1 MKQWKW
7 AAKCVSFISI
17 ALLGGAAAG
26 GEGARVADAEVSGSI
41 GDLRFNEIQYIGTH
55 NSYHIAPWPE
65 LAQRAI
71 DTGYAESAE
80 WPAAKLFSALD
91 YTHPPLAEQLAMGL
105 RMFELD
111 VHYDPQGGKFSDIGH
126 AAALKR
132 IAPTRYAELDPADQ
146 LRKPGFKVF
155 HGGLDMGSRCLLLRD
170 CLQTLKQWS
179 EANPRHFPLVIQIEA
194 KSGAKPAIDDSYA
207 PVTEAP
213 FGPQQWAALENE
225 IVKAIG
231 ADKIIT
237 PAEVKGRARNL
248 SSAVKRK
255 GWPTLDRMAG
265 RFVLL
270 LLNKKDETISYGD
283 AAPDL
288 PHKLFFTSQQIG
300 SKEAGWFRMPDPTD
314 PQVGRVIRKG
324 FLATV
329 QADTHTLEGRTGSTA
344 RRDAAF
350 ASGAQFI
357 LTDFP
362 TRDKRFT
369 PYNVAFHGSRFVRS
383 SPAITRSV
391 CPIP

>member
-7 AAKCVSFISI
+7 AAKFVSLISI
-17 ALLGGAAAG
+17 AVLGGADASERDSNAN
-26 GEGARVADAEVSGSI
+26 AEVSGPT
-41 GDLRFNEIQYIGTH
+41 GKLRFNEIQYVGTH

-65 LAQRAI
+65 VVQHAI

-80 WPAAKLFSALD
+80 WPATKLFSALD
-91 YTHPPLAEQLAMGL
+91 YTHPPLAEQLNMGL

-111 VHYDPQGGKFSDIGH
+111 VHYDPEGGKFSDGGH

-132 IAPTRYAELDPADQ
+132 IAPARHAELDPAGH
-146 LRKPGFKVF
+146 LRQPGFKVF
-155 HGGLDMGSRCLLLRD
+155 HGGLDMGSHCLLLQD

-179 EANPRHFPLVIQIEA
+179 KANPRHFPLVIQIEA
-194 KSGAKPAIDDSYA
+194 KSGAKPAIDKSYV

-213 FGPQQWAALENE
+213 FGREQWAALENE
-225 IVKAIG
+225 IVEAIG
-231 ADKIIT
+231 VDNIVT
-237 PAEVKGRARNL
+237 PAEVKGRAQNL
-248 SSAVKRK
+248 SVAIKQN

-270 LLNKKDETISYGD
+270 LLNKKDETVSYVG
-283 AAPDL
+283 AAPTL
-288 PHKLFFTSQQIG
+288 PHRLFFTSQQIG
-300 SKEAGWFRMPDPTD
+300 SKEAGWFRIPDPAD
-314 PQVGRVIRKG
+314 PQLRRVIRKG

-329 QADTHTLEGRTGSTA
+329 QADTHMLEGRTGSTA

-362 TRDKRFT
+362 ARDKRFT
-369 PYNVAFHGSRFVRS
+369 QYNVAFNGSRFVRC
-383 SPAITRSV
+383 SPAKTLLP

>member
-1 MKQWKW
+1 MKRWKW
-7 AAKCVSFISI
+7 AAQCVSFISI
-17 ALLGGAAAG
+17 ALFGGAAAG
-26 GEGARVADAEVSGSI
+26 REGAPAADAEVTGSI
-41 GDLRFNEIQYIGTH
+41 GDLRFNEIQYVGTH

-71 DTGYAESAE
+71 HTGYVESAD

-91 YTHPPLAEQLAMGL
+91 YTHPPLGEQLEMGL

-111 VHYDPQGGKFSDIGH
+111 VHYDPQGGKFSNGGH
-126 AAALKR
+126 IAALKR
-132 IAPTRYAELDPADQ
+132 IVPGRYAELDPAGD
-146 LRKPGFKVF
+146 LRQPGFKVF
-155 HGGLDMGSRCLLLRD
+155 HGGLDMGSHCMLLRD
-170 CLQTLKQWS
+170 CLRTLSQWS
-179 EANPRHFPLVIQIEA
+179 KANPRHFPLVIQIEA
-194 KSGAKPAIDDSYA
+194 KSGAKPAIDASYI

-213 FGPQQWAALENE
+213 FGREQWAALENE
-225 IVKAIG
+225 IVENIG
-231 ADKIIT
+231 ADNIVT

-248 SSAVKRK
+248 SSAIKQK

-270 LLNKKDETISYGD
+270 LLNKKDETVSYSD
-283 AAPDL
+283 AL
-288 PHKLFFTSQQIG
+288 PSLTHKLFFTSEEIG
-300 SKEAGWFRMPDPTD
+300 SKDAGWFRIPDPAY
-314 PQVGRVIRKG
+314 PQLRRVIRKG

-344 RRDAAF
+344 RREAAF

-369 PYNVAFHGSRFVRS
+369 QYNVAFNGSHFVRCN
-383 SPAITRSV
+383 PAKTRSH
-391 CPIP
+391 CPIQ